1 MNFNTFLHKR
11 QVFKILEI
19 LFYFLCLFEG
29 LDNFIKSL
37 IWIMVTLSFFVTR
50 MRLIRFAKTRI
61 DRDFFMLFLLKAR
74 FIYSFCHFEARKI
87 FARNSTKID
96 NTLRSYLQG
105 FLLKSE
111 GQDCGN
117 GLCG

>member
-50 MRLIRFAKTRI
+50 MRLIRYAKKRI
-61 DRDFFMLFLLKAR
+61 DTDFFMLFLLKAC
-74 FIYSFCHFEARKI
+74 FNILPCFTYYSMSKMINITRKLQ
-87 FARNSTKID
+87 
-96 NTLRSYLQG
+96 TLNHTT
-105 FLLKSE
+105 KSE
-111 GQDCGN
+111 N
-117 GLCG
+117 VFVFF